1 MFLFF
6 ALVAAARLWSGSK
19 ILDEILSNLIVEQLT
34 TILFL
39 YAYTY
44 SIFNIKQ
51 ISFRCK
57 YIRVNILWI
66 LQCLSKN
73 HLQQR
78 YFSTVLYP
86 WNLCS
91 SLLHKFGFVRQPSH
105 QTEPSKNHPRR
116 LQPELWQSL
125 NHPGQHGQ
133 NQWHIPHGGQAAK
146 EKHAGFCRCPLGIG
160 EAHSFARKSLLW
172 QKWSALCLSL
182 QQNSAF

>member
-1 MFLFF
+1 MRSIISYGIIDEERGAIKMFLFF

-44 SIFNIKQ
+44 SIFSIKQ

-105 QTEPSKNHPRR
+105 QTEPSVFFFR
-116 LQPELWQSL
+116 SL
-125 NHPGQHGQ
+125 P
-133 NQWHIPHGGQAAK
+133 AM
-146 EKHAGFCRCPLGIG
+146 RDM
-160 EAHSFARKSLLW
+160 SLILPV
-172 QKWSALCLSL
+172 LTRMI
-182 QQNSAF
+182 